1 MGGFELASAPDV
13 NDFLQLADR
22 MRQLSNETDQFA
34 TAHCAEMSAEQHAA
48 CLHSSRA
55 LNDAYMILIGDD
67 LDARLQ
73 AAKAGIE
80 TLNQVTAAAQSTIR
94 EVNKIDRNVNIIV
107 ALGGVAVGIIE
118 KDPGAIQTAA
128 GDLAN
133 ALGGGASSDHLQQP
147 AAPS

>member
-1 MGGFELASAPDV
+1 
-13 NDFLQLADR
+13 
-22 MRQLSNETDQFA
+22 
-34 TAHCAEMSAEQHAA
+34 
-48 CLHSSRA
+48 
-55 LNDAYMILIGDD
+55 MILIGDD